1 MKMNYGPLLGLCL
14 GLLSFMPA
22 KAQDLTDASAVVE
35 KYLNAVGGREKLQG
49 VKDITMSMTADIQGR
64 TMEMET
70 KLKMPNK
77 FKQVSYMMGTEAG
90 GTTYDGT
97 TLSRSMRGQQTTKDG
112 KEAFQEFLQNHPFPE
127 LYYDTLNIEKKLAGI
142 EKIEDRDAYKV
153 EYTAG
158 GAVWA
163 DFFDKES
170 GLKVQ
175 RRAMTETPR
184 GKSEVVVKFGDYKEV
199 NGIKLPYSRTQKF
212 GQFEMVMETQ
222 SVKMNK
228 GIDDKQFRVK

>member
-1 MKMNYGPLLGLCL
+1 MKMNYGIILGLCL
-14 GLLSFMPA
+14 GLLFIQPVS
-22 KAQDLTDASAVVE
+22 AQDLTDATAVVE
-35 KYLNAVGGREKLQG
+35 KYLTAVGGREKLQG
-49 VKDITMSMTADIQGR
+49 LKDVTMTMTADIQGR

-77 FKQVSYMMGTEAG
+77 FKQVSYMMGNEAG
-90 GTTYDGT
+90 GTTYDGA
-97 TLSRSMRGQQTTKDG
+97 TLSRSMRGQQTTKEG

-127 LYYDTLNIEKKLAGI
+127 LYYDTLSIEKKLAGI

-153 EYTAG
+153 DYTAG
-158 GAVWA
+158 GNTWS

-175 RRAMTETPR
+175 RRAMNDTPR

-199 NGIKLPYSRTQKF
+199 NGVKFPFSRTQKF

-222 SVKMNK
+222 SVKINK